1 MRPPRRL
8 RILGASHLWGLIVIL
23 GAGLVAAPVEAEGLG
38 GEGNEDGVGAKRV
51 DRRAGVVLDELKVAR
66 GVEVDGPL
74 AELHDD
80 ECAEVPVWLEGGR
93 EGKEGRGGGMRVG
106 SGGWVRVS
114 EKST

>member
-8 RILGASHLWGLIVIL
+8 RIPGASHLWGLIVIL

-38 GEGNEDGVGAKRV
+38 GEGNENGVGAKRV

-80 ECAEVPVWLEGGR
+80 ECDE
-93 EGKEGRGGGMRVG
+93 
-106 SGGWVRVS
+106 SG
-114 EKST
+114 EAAN